1 MSHEDKSKLLNKVSP
16 LLDGQVPDFVREDHP
31 VFVSFLK
38 DYFQFLEAGR
48 LTVEPTDTYSR
59 TVNYIRQETN
69 TLEFILL
76 EDGERLLTERGAG
89 VLDASAGQFT
99 NGETITGGTSNA
111 TATVLVEDSRNNH
124 IYISSQQKFI
134 TGETITGG
142 TSSAEAKIT
151 EYRANPIQNIQQLLD
166 YADVDNTIYDF
177 LDQMR
182 ESFMTAI
189 PSTLA
194 TNTSKRNLLK
204 NIKDLYSA
212 KGTSEGHKLFMRLLL
227 GEEAE
232 IIYPN
237 EYMMRP
243 SDGSWKRDQIIR
255 ATAASGVAS
264 TELIGKSITGQTS
277 GATALVREAITT
289 SGSNIDES
297 VEEFKIQDIV
307 GTFTSGELIT
317 GTSNVSD
324 IDVSFTIF
332 NIVSDVTITNDGIL
346 HEVGEVINVS
356 SLSSVSTA
364 SLKVNAIKSG
374 SVSGVVVDDAG
385 TGYQVGDILTF
396 TNSSSDSNTDAA
408 TGVVSV
414 VGGGILQET
423 GTLDDSDVT
432 TDTII
437 LETDSLESVVE
448 SEIILEESVRDVF
461 VADGQTTTFLI
472 NNSSTLTDTL
482 TLYLDGVET
491 EKLAKNGDTVWSVED
506 APYLVLNGTDSSS
519 TDAGDNILLEVDDAP
534 QTGSV
539 ITLEQQA
546 ISLSSSPIDYTPAN
560 GTKIEIRGNTV
571 NNLLLDATD
580 GSSSNAGSK
589 IQTDDGDITLD
600 TYVTSTD
607 QIILESGSFSVSEA
621 NSIHKA
627 RLTSNGRGY
636 IDLPT
641 ITVTSVNGSSA
652 KLLATTNDIGAI
664 DSVDIVEGG
673 LKYSESN
680 PPNIFSRA
688 HFVVKDVT
696 GTFASGNTLTT
707 HDGTVKGWDSSTQIL
722 DAEFE
727 DVVRIDAEQSSTVN
741 EGIKL
746 ETGVHSELT
755 QFILEDTVD
764 SIDSGDTITFNGTSI
779 VSYQPKTVRRKVTV
793 VENTL
798 TTIAV
803 STTDATLGEKIFAID
818 GSYTSSDFTATPIS
832 FSRGDT
838 YYFDLSDASLYNVD
852 TTNNH
857 ELAFATL
864 SDRFTGDGT
873 STTFT
878 LEQSVGE
885 KPIAFVVTGTT
896 SFENNIR
903 SYFDSTITAYTTNGN
918 LIIFDSAPAANTH
931 VLVFTKYTTGITTSD
946 DYIAI
951 GGGYSDYSSL
961 NSGVTTTL
969 DGAITPYGTELI
981 FKDTTGFTSGSVHA
995 GSALW
1000 PDLGEGVLIRI
1011 KIDNELFSGV
1021 LNGNTFKVGG
1031 RGNIGYGSGGVAT
1044 SHDDGSTI
1052 ELFMLNGTPIDQLTE
1067 DHGGAFVQI
1076 ETTSA
1081 TPNLYYYCV
1090 NHGPRMGFSI
1100 LTKTVS
1106 DTIEDAGDSVLLN
1119 SESLGNKPKNIL
1131 LENGSQDVSLTTTI
1145 PGTFDVLLETGH
1157 NVLIS
1162 NTLEDYRLTLD
1173 NFVDTGKATRKS
1185 DGGLDFTISILLENG
1200 SGPIALDG
1208 LVDSSGRLLLEDH
1221 LSDGAGDH
1229 IMMENNDLVVLEE
1242 FSQSDTSGENG
1253 DLIIY
1258 EDAVNQEDRD
1268 FHVNNAFTHFL
1279 VKEDHDFAAGDAGGT
1294 SVLGLESGQ
1303 PTSDSFPILLDAT
1316 DSNGGD
1322 AGDKILIEEEV
1333 GATSFILQEEV
1344 ELSSEPPNS
1353 FFEYEQYFSNPQ
1365 HADENILLEDN
1376 RTTDTEVFHLLLNG
1390 TDSSSTDAGSRL
1402 VTETSGVTS
1411 DTVSQISG
1419 SVILNGTDS
1428 DQSDAGSK
1436 VLYDTEDSGFEEI
1449 VLNGTDSSSSNAGDN
1464 IILETAIDFSNNN
1477 IVITDSSGASATIVK
1492 ADIAKITPTIDI
1504 NKGEI
1509 GRYSGIKN
1517 LVGEDINRIQDS
1529 YYYQDYSY
1537 EVKVGQSL
1545 STYINELKKAVHPI
1559 GFLPFGRV
1567 SIATS
1572 VSAAITTTAA
1582 GISDYTGDTDIF
1594 SPILASVL
1602 ETLFS
1607 QTIQSRLQVVPTT
1620 TGIGQRD
1627 DQIVLENG
1635 IVAGDNLVLDAS
1647 ATSTDVGSN
1656 ILLETNDG
1664 IDLEDGI
1671 LEAILYESG
1680 SVSAEIT
1687 NAATEGGGRVMA
1699 ESSHAPSADAARFLD
1714 KKITTKISTAPNPRA
1729 SRNLLLHLAKYPFGT
1744 VDSIQLETST
1754 ANQTSFLALD
1764 GEIPLAQ
1771 ETTFIILESGENV
1784 FLEQPSDEG
1793 QRIVAEMDTWA
1804 FPVGFKVSE
1813 NERIVLEYENEFV
1826 ETIPLSEIGDFRF
1839 EDIRAIDKIILGSD
1853 PTKSDGNELGG
1864 VVRLDGTDSNKTD
1877 NGDDILLEDNTDGSP
1892 LVTGDKL
1899 KLEEGLKFAI
1909 NVDQD
1914 NANAVENVGI
1924 LMENFGQLLLDG
1936 TDSSSTNAGSF
1947 LAQETTKNNRFTLE
1961 ESGSLIVE
1969 ENSTY
1974 SVVDNLISES
1984 ALEETIILED
1994 FFNPRN
2000 TFGIRLEQDSY
2011 NEDVIILDGTD
2022 SNSTNAGI
2030 KLELEEYFQSGQETR
2045 QARILLEDFEHLLME
2060 TGDFVGM
2067 ENETIT
2073 VFTGDFKTS
2082 AIQLETANI
2091 VSSKGQIPLGN
2102 WTLNSSTSP
2111 VGYQSVVHASEIRVR
2126 STGEIALEDST
2137 DTTYGYL
2144 VLNGTDSSSTNAG
2157 DNIDCEGA
2165 TGIAA

>member
-99 NGETITGGTSNA
+99 NGETITGATSNA

-142 TSSAEAKIT
+142 TSSAEAKVT

-204 NIKDLYSA
+204 NIRDLYSA
-212 KGTSEGHKLFMRLLL
+212 KGTSEGHKLFMRIFL

-232 IIYPN
+232 VVYPN

-243 SDGSWKRDQIIR
+243 SDGSWKVNQIIR
-255 ATAASGVAS
+255 ATAASGTGG
-264 TELIGKSITGQTS
+264 TELIGEVITGQTS
-277 GATALVREAITT
+277 GATALVREATTT
-289 SGSNIDES
+289 SGGNIDES
-297 VEEFKIQDIV
+297 VEEFKIQDVV
-307 GTFTSGELIT
+307 GTFTDGELIT
-317 GTSNVSD
+317 GTSNTRDVD
-324 IDVSFTIF
+324 ISFTVFKVI
-332 NIVSDVTITNDGIL
+332 SDVTITDKGIL
-346 HEVGEVINVS
+346 HDVGETINVS

-385 TGYQVGDILTF
+385 TGYQVGDKLTF
-396 TNSSSDSNTDAA
+396 TNPSSDSDTDAA

-448 SEIILEESVRDVF
+448 SEIILEESIRDVF

-482 TLYLDGVET
+482 TLYLDGVKT
-491 EKLAKNGDTVWSVED
+491 EKIAKNGDAVWSVED

-539 ITLEQQA
+539 ITLEQQS
-546 ISLSSSPIDYTPAN
+546 ISFSSSPIDYTPAN
-560 GTKIEIRGNTV
+560 GAKIEIRGNTI
-571 NNLLLDATD
+571 NYILLNATD

-589 IQTDDGDITLD
+589 IQTDDGNIIFD
-600 TYVTSTD
+600 TYQTTTD
-607 QIILESGSFSVSEA
+607 QIVLESGSFSTSEA

-636 IDLPT
+636 TDLPT

-707 HDGTVKGWDSSTQIL
+707 HEGTVKGWDSSSQIL

-727 DVVRIDAEQSSTVN
+727 DIVRIDAEQSSTVN
-741 EGIKL
+741 QGIQL
-746 ETGVHSELT
+746 ETGVNSELT

-764 SIDSGDTITFNGTSI
+764 SIDSGDTITFDGTSI
-779 VSYQPKTVRRKVTV
+779 VSYEPKTVRRKVTKV
-793 VENTL
+793 TNTL
-798 TTIAV
+798 NTIAE
-803 STTDATLGEKIFAID
+803 STTDATLGLNIFAID
-818 GSYTSSDFTATPIS
+818 NLYTKSDFSGPPLT
-832 FSRGDT
+832 FLRGDT

-878 LEQSVGE
+878 LEQSAE
-885 KPIAFVVTGTT
+885 DKAIAFVVTGTT

-903 SYFDSTITAYTTNGN
+903 SYFDSTTTAYSTNGN
-918 LIIFDSAPAANTH
+918 LITFDSAPAANTH
-931 VLVFTKYTTGITTSD
+931 ILIFTKYTTGITTSD

-969 DGAITPYGTELI
+969 DGKITSYGTELI

-1000 PDLGEGVLIRI
+1000 PDLGEGVFIRI
-1011 KIDNELFSGV
+1011 KIDDELFSGV

-1031 RGNIGYGSGGVAT
+1031 RGIIGYGSGGVST

-1052 ELFMLNGTPIDQLTE
+1052 ELFMLNGTPIDQLTG
-1067 DHGGAFVQI
+1067 DHGGAYVQI

-1100 LTKTVS
+1100 LAKTVA
-1106 DTIEDAGDSVLLN
+1106 DTIEDAGDTVLLN
-1119 SESLGNKPKNIL
+1119 AESLGNKPKNIL
-1131 LENGSQDVSLTTTI
+1131 LENGTQDVSLTTSI
-1145 PGTFDVLLETGH
+1145 PDTFDVLLETGH

-1173 NFVDTGKATRKS
+1173 NFVDTGKSTRKS
-1185 DGGLDFTISILLENG
+1185 GGGLDFTISILLENG

-1208 LVDSSGRLLLEDH
+1208 SVDSSD
-1221 LSDGAGDH
+1221 
-1229 IMMENNDLVVLEE
+1229 
-1242 FSQSDTSGENG
+1242 G

-1365 HADENILLEDN
+1365 HADENVLLEDN

-1402 VTETSGVTS
+1402 VTETSDVTS

-1477 IVITDSSGASATIVK
+1477 IVITDSSGASATIVNAK
-1492 ADIAKITPTIDI
+1492 VAKITPTIDVS
-1504 NKGEI
+1504 KGEI
-1509 GRYSGIKN
+1509 GSYSGIQS
-1517 LVGEDINRIQDS
+1517 LMGESINRIQDS

-1537 EVKVGQSL
+1537 EVQVGQSL
-1545 STYINELKKAVHPI
+1545 STYLNELKKAVHPT

-1582 GISDYTGDTDIF
+1582 GISDYTGDTDTF

-1602 ETLFS
+1602 ETLFE
-1607 QTIQSRLQVVPTT
+1607 QTVQSRLQVTPTT
-1620 TGIGQRD
+1620 YGIGQSD

-1635 IVAGDNLVLDAS
+1635 IAAGDNLVLDAS
-1647 ATSTDVGSN
+1647 AASTDEGSN
-1656 ILLETNDG
+1656 ILLEFSTSGGNTIMLETNGQVLLETGSFIILEEFSDVG
-1664 IDLEDGI
+1664 IDLEDGV

-1680 SVSAEIT
+1680 RVSSEETTYAYD
-1687 NAATEGGGRVMA
+1687 GGGRVMA
-1699 ESSHAPSADAARFLD
+1699 ESSNAPSADADRFLVRE
-1714 KKITTKISTAPNPRA
+1714 ITTKISTAPTSRA

-1877 NGDDILLEDNTDGSP
+1877 SGDDILLEDNTDGSP

-1924 LMENFGQLLLDG
+1924 LMEDFGQLLLDG
-1936 TDSSSTNAGSF
+1936 TDSSSTNAESF

-2137 DTTYGYL
+2137 DTTYGFL

-2165 TGIAA
+2165 TGITA